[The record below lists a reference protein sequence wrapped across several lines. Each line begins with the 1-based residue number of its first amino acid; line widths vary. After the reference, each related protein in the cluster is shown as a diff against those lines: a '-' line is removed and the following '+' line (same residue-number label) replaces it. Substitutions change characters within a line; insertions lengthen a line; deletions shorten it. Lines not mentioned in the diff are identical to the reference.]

1 MYTQLEFLTIHSSS
15 PSRPCNRFLSM
26 AANLWEKPSQKTGT
40 QPGGTVWVKRHHPE
54 TLESRWKGP
63 YPAHV
68 VLTTAKVVNVAG
80 ITAGF
85 NTPSSREQQTFLAS
99 EWTEWTVTR
108 SEHPFKVKSTRLPE
122 VELGP
127 QGPCKTQ
134 KHLSTIKPSSPF
146 HYVFSALTAQ
156 L

>member
-1 MYTQLEFLTIHSSS
+1 MSTQLEFLTIPSSS
-15 PSRPCNRFLSM
+15 PSGSLAWLQNCGRNPAKRLG
-26 AANLWEKPSQKTGT
+26 P
-40 QPGGTVWVKRHHPE
+40 QPGGAVWVKRHHPE
-54 TLESRWKGP
+54 TLEPRWKGP

-68 VLTTAKVVNVAG
+68 VLTTAMVVNVAG

-85 NTPSSREQQTFLAS
+85 TTPSSREQQTFLAS
-99 EWTEWTVTR
+99 EWTEWTMTR

-122 VELGP
+122 VGLGS